1 MEFEDGEV
9 KELTA
14 NVTTERMYAQCEKH
28 GNDMLLLD
36 SFIEHRKSQLA
47 MSLQDQQI
55 TVNGRACKKRSTDG

>member
-28 GNDMLLLD
+28 GNDMLLL
-36 SFIEHRKSQLA
+36 
-47 MSLQDQQI
+47 
-55 TVNGRACKKRSTDG
+55 NGRIFECINSFATSGKYG